1 MVKSLLVAAAAA
13 VALAGCSAAD
23 DTAYMQASSA
33 VTQTGGG
40 VVAFDT
46 FGDATGIAYE
56 AGAFTVPADGPYVVV
71 AAPQVGGFLGDAEA
85 GSANF
90 WITVN
95 GEDVPDSNVT
105 WVTDVATNGD
115 VIISQGVVELV
126 EGDQVGVEWSTTGPA
141 IEAIETPG
149 EPLTPSIIF
158 TMFGV

>member
-1 MVKSLLVAAAAA
+1 MIIKTVIAA
-13 VALAGCSAAD
+13 VAILALAGCSSSD

-40 VVAFDT
+40 VVEFDT
-46 FGDATGIAYE
+46 FGDASGIVYE
-56 AGAFTVPADGPYVVV
+56 AGAFTVPSDGPYIVV

-90 WITVN
+90 WITIN
-95 GEDVPDSNVT
+95 GEDVSDSNVT
-105 WVTDVATNGD
+105 WVTDTATNGD
-115 VIISQGVVELV
+115 VIISQGVLELS

-141 IEAIETPG
+141 IEAIETAG
-149 EPLTPSIIF
+149 EPLTPSIIL